1 MIYLKD
7 KYQVEKLYQAGQIV
21 KETLC
26 HLENSIESGVSTIE
40 LDKIAEE
47 YILSKNAIPGFK
59 GLYGYPATLCI
70 SIDDEVVHGIPGKR
84 KLSEGEIV
92 SIDVLKPDKNEL
104 KISDDEELDY
114 ELHKDLEEIHRRNEL
129 RDLHQALS

>member
-1 MIYLKD
+1 M
-7 KYQVEKLYQAGQIV
+7 YQ
-21 KETLC
+21 
-26 HLENSIESGVSTIE
+26 
-40 LDKIAEE
+40 
-47 YILSKNAIPGFK
+47 ILLFIIF
-59 GLYGYPATLCI
+59 CI
-70 SIDDEVVHGIPGKR
+70 SISALIISCIVFNKSKEHYDSHFREIARLMRDGK
-84 KLSEGEIV
+84 EIV